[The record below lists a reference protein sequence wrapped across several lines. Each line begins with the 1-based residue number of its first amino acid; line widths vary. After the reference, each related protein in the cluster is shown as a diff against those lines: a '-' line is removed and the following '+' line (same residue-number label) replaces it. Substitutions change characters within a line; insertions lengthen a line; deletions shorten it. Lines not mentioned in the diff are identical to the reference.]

1 MKEINDR
8 IFDKIVILV
17 WVYPVAVFLAFLF
30 ILFKSWKRI
39 RIIHP
44 ERFPYGQGNVILLA
58 NHPELDETIILP
70 IMLYRNYLLH
80 PFKLRSWS
88 TPDKKNYY
96 DRWYWYWLLRYVAV
110 PIDRSNKR
118 ERSNSFRR
126 LAKILISGGVEV
138 FFGEGGRTRKGTDFF
153 YSLSGKNKIRPLQKG
168 VALLIRRTGA
178 LVVPIWV
185 QYKERALNLPD
196 KVYFVSLIFVLF
208 LTLWKKEAIT
218 IKIGKPL
225 RFQRSDSREE
235 ITQKLVTTL
244 LELAD
249 EPC

>member
-1 MKEINDR
+1 M
-8 IFDKIVILV
+8 
-17 WVYPVAVFLAFLF
+17 
-30 ILFKSWKRI
+30 
-39 RIIHP
+39 
-44 ERFPYGQGNVILLA
+44 
-58 NHPELDETIILP
+58 
-70 IMLYRNYLLH
+70 
-80 PFKLRSWS
+80 
-88 TPDKKNYY
+88 
-96 DRWYWYWLLRYVAV
+96 
-110 PIDRSNKR
+110 
-118 ERSNSFRR
+118 
-126 LAKILISGGVEV
+126 
-138 FFGEGGRTRKGTDFF
+138 
-153 YSLSGKNKIRPLQKG
+153 
-168 VALLIRRTGA
+168 ALLIRRTGA